1 MAKFTAGQLK
11 ERAEQTIAGFISKP
25 TSWLQFLET
34 AARLYK
40 YDFPTQVMIFNQRPE
55 ATACAELPFW
65 GNRMQRSIKRG
76 SSGIGIVQH
85 RNGKDEVRYLFD
97 VKDTVP
103 RRDNIPPPYIWEMRD
118 EAHESVLNSL
128 SSMVGD
134 DAHVLDSFADNLFLA
149 AQCIAFKQASEYT
162 SDLDF
167 LRAATASAAYS
178 VLYRCGIDPTAY
190 VHAVHTEH
198 LSAQDMRKLGEI
210 TQHSSKTAL
219 CVIEQTMKNLDGC
232 KLFRFTTRNRI
243 ADQGTSVYNK
253 SKESAET
260 SPMKGA
266 GRDERTEH
274 TEDTAA
280 GGNEL
285 PHRDGRQEISRPDAS
300 ELSVVR
306 TGAPPVHSE
315 VSARVLSGDGD
326 GGETKR
332 VPERRGDA
340 RTAGAGSDHAVYGE
354 AGRDGRGAES
364 ARPAEVDRPDEQLPL
379 LRGGDRPEGLGV
391 QLKDEH
397 MEKAA
402 EQKQPAAFAFAAP
415 PPAEQLSLLPDDLTA
430 QAEQNVFH
438 RNTQHTLEQD
448 TAEQSD
454 VFHGNTSSVP
464 DSVVDRVLSSGGNK
478 RYSCERIAA
487 FFMRDHVTGS
497 AAASFLQ
504 KEYGTGG
511 KGFHIGGMDYAL
523 WFDETGL
530 RIAEGR
536 SIRTARAVTLS
547 WPEAAGRIQQ
557 LLQAGR
563 YADSNTLEAALPN
576 EYRELAVA
584 VAYVSRERSKGA
596 IRRGYLTQ
604 TAAWVKETN
613 LESILPDDAKRETIA
628 RELAAYASAL
638 KEEPELCRY
647 HRAAARA
654 EETSARLAA
663 VEHITVQFPKQS
675 DFQQERPSFITED
688 EIDELLC
695 SGNGYSNGRSDIY
708 SYFKGEHTSE
718 ECMAFLRHSYG
729 IGGRGA
735 LAYDEWH
742 DNKGIRLRRSDAG
755 GEYASIALS
764 WKQVERRIHQL
775 IRENRYLTPDELKQ
789 YESRYLEDAQPETRD
804 DSAAQGDVFQ
814 SNTQDENPKQN
825 NVFQENT
832 SEEQEAKRREHIESV
847 QRQRSEGRQFV
858 ESIAHS
864 YPVTDGA
871 PVVTIGFSENPAFY
885 DFEDGIALS
894 VRAADLI
901 LRHYDE
907 EKHEE
912 GSGYDKTDI
921 AISYTDSSGQE
932 HQSEWRY
939 DLGDDNGGLIGY
951 LSDAETYYRERGQF
965 NDGKPDADDI
975 RKADEISSLITILQ
989 SQLEQTAHV
998 KDNPPPLPVEA
1009 AAITAD
1015 ISLTGSEQPSA
1026 EKQDFSYEYQLLD
1039 RLRTDCEYFLG
1050 EGQRNK
1056 KHLWAGSVYAQIA
1069 KMRELYDALPEKPE
1083 WLTAEAISDY
1093 EDRMSPRY
1101 QVVVYHPVENGF
1113 DEKQDF
1119 QTLEEAEKAA
1129 QGYVDGTMEP
1139 DGFAYDGAAIYDHK
1153 DHKYIRIWGNYPDQ
1167 AAQEDVFHRNTQRSP
1182 GQDAAVQND
1191 VSHRDTLE
1199 ESATPK
1205 RTVRTVKEVYDQYLP
1220 VVKEKV
1226 MADTAYQNACMNSD
1240 EENARIEADAA
1251 VQRAA
1256 VNIGDTEFLRLYYDL
1271 SSFHNRLHKAV
1282 FEETYPALHAG
1293 AEQPAASNDVFQGNT
1308 PDESV
1313 QSAVTAPAQ
1322 DVFQENTL
1330 SEQKHDVLAPAYQ
1343 VGSLVYLDNAA
1354 HVISRIDQTSVW
1366 LKEAVSD
1373 GIELLPMS
1381 RTVFENRLFQDARNS
1396 TIIEYLTIDP
1406 SASND
1411 DLRES
1416 LTSENGLLDAQDK
1429 TLISRWF
1436 RAGEGNTRI
1445 AQKLSETYAGTT
1457 GTLSLL
1463 TGEDA
1468 DYTATT
1474 TGFSVE
1480 LQDRFGT
1487 EISRSWEEI
1496 ARLCRAMYQQE
1507 KDGFVHDPEPDP
1519 DPRAETPAYEKG
1531 DQVDIVYGGKRMT
1544 GMIDYIGDI
1553 EVHIQT
1559 GPYSWSGQTIN
1570 RVQFEACLRR
1580 GTLRAAE
1587 RKPDAHTDVF
1597 QGNTPEEAAQSAAAD
1612 PSYDVFHG
1620 NTLEETAR
1628 NENNYHITD
1637 DLLGV
1642 SSPRERYR
1650 DNLAAIRLMRT
1661 LEEENRPASPDEQDV
1676 LAQYT
1681 GWGAIPQA
1689 FDAGNPAWANE
1700 YAELKELLTDDE
1712 YKAARASTLNAHYTS
1727 PTVIGAIYD
1736 AVEHIGL
1743 VPGSILEPSCGTGNF
1758 FGLLPESMSGSHLY
1772 GVELDSI
1779 TGRIAQKLYPGAD
1792 IAVSGFEDTA
1802 FSDNTFDLAVGNIP
1816 FGDYKLHDKRYDKD
1830 NLLIHDYFFV
1840 KTLDKV
1846 RPNGIVAF
1854 ITSKGTL
1861 DKKDEHV
1868 RRLLAQK
1875 ADLLGAIRLPNNAFK
1890 ANAGTEVTAD
1900 ILFLQKRETPPE
1912 TEPEWVH
1919 LGEIADGLSMNRYFI
1934 SHPEMILG
1942 EMKMESTRYGYDTT
1956 CAPLPG
1962 ADLKEQLAD
1971 AVHHISVPDTL
1982 PEHGDADVFQWNTSR
1997 DTQDTQEE
2005 IAEYSYFVRDGKLF
2019 FHAAGQDV
2027 PSTLNKTAEKRARAM
2042 IGISRAVRILIAEQA
2057 EGCDDDRL
2065 HELQDE
2071 LNQLYDSFVKE
2082 YGHIR
2087 SYGNRLA
2094 FSKDAAYP
2102 LLLALEELDDE
2113 QNVTGKS
2120 AIFTQRTIRPHVAVT
2135 NADTPQDAL
2144 GLSLAERG
2152 HIDFHYMSS
2161 LLGSMSEEQI
2171 ISALHGQIFREP
2183 VSGKWQPADEY
2194 LSGNIREKLKT
2205 AKEYAEQDPSFSVNV
2220 RMLES
2225 VMPEPLTAAD
2235 ISVRLGTTWIPPE
2248 DITQFVREVLHPP
2261 FYAVDKITVAYSD
2274 AVKRWHVANKSAD
2287 HDRNSLAY
2295 TKYGTARVNGYELL
2309 ELTLNLR
2316 DVQVFDVK
2324 IVDGKEKRIPNPQE
2338 TIKARNKQDALRQA
2352 FKDWIY
2358 SDPDRRARLV
2368 DYYNEHFNHTRPRTF
2383 NGDYL
2388 AFPGMN
2394 PNIEMRKHQRDAV
2407 ARILY
2412 GGNTLLA
2419 HCVGAGKTWTMA
2431 AAAMELRR
2439 LGLAHKPMF
2448 VVPNSLTEQW
2458 GADFQQLYPG
2468 ARILVATEN
2477 DFSKQ
2482 NRKAFCARIATGDY
2496 DAVIIGHSQFEKIP
2510 LSPEQERAHI
2520 EKQLDDLELSLSEAK
2535 NTKSQN
2541 FTIKQLESFKKK
2553 LETRLEKL
2561 MDAKEKDDTVTFEQ
2575 LGVDRIFVDE
2585 ADEFKN
2591 LGLFTKMRNVAG
2603 IQNTAAQ
2610 KSEDMAAKCEY
2621 LNEQTG
2627 YKGVV
2632 FATGTPISNSMTELY
2647 TMMRYLQYDVLEQ
2660 IGMTDFDSWASSFG
2674 ETVSA
2679 MELSPEGSGY
2689 RMKTRFAKFVNLP
2702 ELMNLWKLAADIQ
2715 TADMLHLPRPEA
2727 EYHNELTQP
2736 THEQKEMVQQLGKR
2750 ADAVRSGS
2758 VAPYEDNMLSITNDG
2773 RKLALDQR
2781 LADPALPDVPESK
2794 LNRVVENVYD
2804 IWQRTTQDKGTQ
2816 LIFCDLAT
2824 PSGKGQRQNSFCAYD
2839 DIRDKLI
2846 ARGVP
2851 AEEIAFIHDADT
2863 TPKKRTLRQQMNAG
2877 KIRILIGST
2886 GKMGAGFNVQKRL
2899 VAEHEVDC
2907 PWRPRDVEQR
2917 EGRILRQGNTNPK
2930 VDIYRYATEGT
2941 FDSYN
2946 WQTVENKQKFIAQ
2959 VMTSKN
2965 PARTCEDVDAT
2976 ALSYAE
2982 IKALAAG
2989 DPQIKERME
2998 LEVEVNKLSVLRS
3011 AYQNEIFRLQDDV
3024 RVNLPHEISKKELL
3038 LTALQH
3044 DTRTFAA
3051 NHAQSVGDTFRVEIS
3066 GRTYTN
3072 KEEAGRA
3079 LMDRLAY
3086 EAGKIQVG
3094 SDEALGWDSSL
3105 EVGQYCGFSLRVTR
3119 DPLQNIKLWV
3129 QGKTKRE
3136 VDAGSTPQGV
3146 MQRLGNAL
3154 ASFEPNIYSCEKSIS
3169 RLKDQLASAKVEVE
3183 KPWPQEDEYQIKVA
3197 RLNELNFLLSKKDD
3211 QPQIGLEQPQPELA

>member
-1 MAKFTAGQLK
+1 M
-11 ERAEQTIAGFISKP
+11 
-25 TSWLQFLET
+25 
-34 AARLYK
+34 
-40 YDFPTQVMIFNQRPE
+40 
-55 ATACAELPFW
+55 
-65 GNRMQRSIKRG
+65 
-76 SSGIGIVQH
+76 
-85 RNGKDEVRYLFD
+85 
-97 VKDTVP
+97 
-103 RRDNIPPPYIWEMRD
+103 
-118 EAHESVLNSL
+118 
-128 SSMVGD
+128 
-134 DAHVLDSFADNLFLA
+134 
-149 AQCIAFKQASEYT
+149 
-162 SDLDF
+162 
-167 LRAATASAAYS
+167 
-178 VLYRCGIDPTAY
+178 
-190 VHAVHTEH
+190 
-198 LSAQDMRKLGEI
+198 
-210 TQHSSKTAL
+210 
-219 CVIEQTMKNLDGC
+219 
-232 KLFRFTTRNRI
+232 
-243 ADQGTSVYNK
+243 
-253 SKESAET
+253 
-260 SPMKGA
+260 
-266 GRDERTEH
+266 
-274 TEDTAA
+274 
-280 GGNEL
+280 
-285 PHRDGRQEISRPDAS
+285 
-300 ELSVVR
+300 
-306 TGAPPVHSE
+306 
-315 VSARVLSGDGD
+315 
-326 GGETKR
+326 
-332 VPERRGDA
+332 
-340 RTAGAGSDHAVYGE
+340 
-354 AGRDGRGAES
+354 
-364 ARPAEVDRPDEQLPL
+364 
-379 LRGGDRPEGLGV
+379 GV
-391 QLKDEH
+391 QLKEEH
-397 MEKAA
+397 TVKAA
-402 EQKQPAAFAFAAP
+402 EPKQPAAFAFAAP
-415 PPAEQLSLLPDDLTA
+415 PPAEQLSLLTDDLTV
-430 QAEQNVFH
+430 QAEANVFH
-438 RNTQHTLEQD
+438 RNTQDANADQG
-448 TAEQSD
+448 D
-454 VFHGNTSSVP
+454 VFPRNTPSVP
-464 DSVVDRVLSSGGNK
+464 DSVVDRILASGGNHC
-478 RYSCERIAA
+478 YSIERVAA
-487 FFMRDHVTGS
+487 FFMRDNITGS

-504 KEYGTGG
+504 QEYETGG
-511 KGFHIGGMDYAL
+511 KGFRISGVDYAL

-536 SIRTARAVTLS
+536 GTRTARTVTLS
-547 WPEAAGRIQQ
+547 WPETAGRIQQ
-557 LLQAGR
+557 LLQVGR
-563 YADSNTLEAALPN
+563 YAAGKTLEAALSN
-576 EYRELAVA
+576 EYRELAVDLA
-584 VAYVSRERSKGA
+584 SASRERSNA
-596 IRRGYLTQ
+596 AVQRGYLAQ

-613 LESILPDDAKRETIA
+613 LESILPDDTKRKIVA
-628 RELAAYASAL
+628 GELAAYVSAL
-638 KEEPELCRY
+638 KEEPGLCQY
-647 HRAAARA
+647 PRAAARA
-654 EETSARLAA
+654 KSANTRLAA
-663 VEHITVQFPKQS
+663 IEHMTVRFPMPD
-675 DFQQERPSFITED
+675 DFQPERPAFITED
-688 EIDELLC
+688 EIDALLC
-695 SGNGYSNGRSDIY
+695 SGNGYHNGRLDIY
-708 SYFKGEHTSE
+708 SYFKREHTPK
-718 ECMAFLRHSYG
+718 ECVSFLRHSYG
-729 IGGRGA
+729 IGGRGSFGT
-735 LAYDEWH
+735 DEWH
-742 DNKGIRLRRSDAG
+742 DNKGIRLRRSDTM
-755 GEYASIALS
+755 GEYACITVN
-764 WKQVERRIHQL
+764 WTQVEKRIRKL
-775 IRENRYLTPDELKQ
+775 IRENRYLTPDEMEQ
-789 YESRYLEDAQPETRD
+789 YESRYLEDTEPETPD
-804 DSAAQGDVFQ
+804 NSAAQGDVFQ
-814 SNTQDENPKQN
+814 ANTQETAVQTTVGSLTQD
-825 NVFQENT
+825 NVFQGNT
-832 SEEQEAKRREHIESV
+832 LRGQEV
-847 QRQRSEGRQFV
+847 
-858 ESIAHS
+858 
-864 YPVTDGA
+864 
-871 PVVTIGFSENPAFY
+871 
-885 DFEDGIALS
+885 
-894 VRAADLI
+894 ADP
-901 LRHYDE
+901 HA
-907 EKHEE
+907 EKQ
-912 GSGYDKTDI
+912 
-921 AISYTDSSGQE
+921 SSGAE
-932 HQSEWRY
+932 QSRS
-939 DLGDDNGGLIGY
+939 G
-951 LSDAETYYRERGQF
+951 
-965 NDGKPDADDI
+965 
-975 RKADEISSLITILQ
+975 
-989 SQLEQTAHV
+989 
-998 KDNPPPLPVEA
+998 
-1009 AAITAD
+1009 
-1015 ISLTGSEQPSA
+1015 
-1026 EKQDFSYEYQLLD
+1026 KQDFSNEYQLLD
-1039 RLRTDCEYFLG
+1039 RLRADCEYFLG
-1050 EGQRNK
+1050 AGQRNE
-1056 KHLWAGSVYAQIA
+1056 KHLWAGGVYAQIA

-1083 WLTAEAISDY
+1083 WLTKETIDSY

-1101 QVVVYHPVENGF
+1101 QVVVYHLVENGF

-1129 QGYVDGTMEP
+1129 QGYVRGTMEA
-1139 DGFAYDGAAIYDHK
+1139 DGFAYDGAAVYDYK

-1167 AAQEDVFHRNTQRSP
+1167 AAQAQVDTPAQTEAPYIICDWSESPVFEDGKRYSIYEFDRLMKQADDEQVAGKNAALKKYGTWESWYEADDPENAQFLGYDKTKFTIVMPDGQTYTERQDIGDGDGGMLDFLSRYPKYQSILPILRQAAAADPSHDVFQGNTSEER
-1182 GQDAAVQND
+1182 AA
-1191 VSHRDTLE
+1191 
-1199 ESATPK
+1199 PK
-1205 RTVRTVKEVYDQYLP
+1205 RTVRTVKEIYDQYLA

-1251 VQRAA
+1251 IQRAA
-1256 VNIGDTEFLRLYYDL
+1256 VSIRDTEFLRLYYDL

-1282 FEETYPALHAG
+1282 FDVTYPALHTST
-1293 AEQPAASNDVFQGNT
+1293 EQLASSDDVFQGNT
-1308 PDESV
+1308 LEEAA
-1313 QSAVTAPAQ
+1313 QAAAAAPSR
-1322 DVFQENTL
+1322 DVFQSNTQPAADLETAKQLINAYTQEEFGTESDFSDLSDIGLAYSTTEDNAHEIQVSADLVSFCINYTVSNEVVRKIQCSDLNELNDYLANLSFTEMVADAEQSYYEQQPQPVSRDVFQSNTL
-1330 SEQKHDVLAPAYQ
+1330 GETTQAAPAPYDPLAPAYQ
-1343 VGSLVYLDNAA
+1343 TGTMVYLDNAA
-1354 HVISRIDQTSVW
+1354 YMISRMDQTSVW
-1366 LKEAVSD
+1366 LKEAASD

-1381 RTVFENRLFQDARNS
+1381 RTVFENRLFQDARNG
-1396 TIIEYLTIDP
+1396 TITEYLTTDP
-1406 SASND
+1406 TASND

-1416 LTSENGLLDAQDK
+1416 LTSENGLLDTQDK
-1429 TLISRWF
+1429 ALISRWF

-1445 AQKLSETYAGTT
+1445 AQKMSETYAGTT
-1457 GTLSLL
+1457 GALSLL
-1463 TGEDA
+1463 SGECA

-1487 EISRSWEEI
+1487 EISRSWKEI

-1507 KDGFVHDPEPDP
+1507 KDGFVHDPAPDP
-1519 DPRAETPAYEKG
+1519 EPRAETPAYQKG
-1531 DQVDIVYGGKRMT
+1531 DQVDIVYGDKRIT

-1559 GPYSWSGQTIN
+1559 GPYSWSSETIN
-1570 RVQFEACLRR
+1570 RKQFEACLRR
-1580 GTLRAAE
+1580 GILRE
-1587 RKPDAHTDVF
+1587 KTYPTDAHTDVF
-1597 QGNTPEEAAQSAAAD
+1597 HGNTPEEAAQPAATD

-1628 NENNYHITD
+1628 NESNYHITD

-1650 DNLAAIRLMRT
+1650 NNIAAIRLLRT

-1689 FDAGNPAWANE
+1689 FDAANPAWASE
-1700 YAELKELLTDDE
+1700 YAKLKGLLTDDE

-1727 PTVIGAIYD
+1727 PTVIETIYD
-1736 AVEHIGL
+1736 ALDHIGL
-1743 VPGSILEPSCGTGNF
+1743 VPESILEPSCGTGNF
-1758 FGLLPESMSGSHLY
+1758 FGLLPESMSGSRLY

-1779 TGRIAQKLYPGAD
+1779 TGRIAQKLYPDAD
-1792 IAVSGFEDTA
+1792 ITVSGFENTA
-1802 FSDNTFDLAVGNIP
+1802 FSDNTFDLAIGNIP

-1846 RPNGIVAF
+1846 KPNGIVAF

-1912 TEPEWVH
+1912 TEPEWVQ
-1919 LGEIADGLSMNRYFI
+1919 LGETADGLSMNRYFI

-1962 ADLKEQLAD
+1962 ADLKEQLAE
-1971 AVHHISVPDTL
+1971 AVRHISVPDKL
-1982 PEHGDADVFQWNTSR
+1982 PARGNADVFQWNTSQ

-2019 FHAAGQDV
+2019 FRAAGQDV

-2042 IGISRAVRILIAEQA
+2042 IGISHAVRKLIAEQA
-2057 EGCDDDRL
+2057 DGCDNERL

-2071 LNQLYDSFVKE
+2071 LNRLYDSFVKE
-2082 YGHIR
+2082 YGYIR
-2087 SYGNRLA
+2087 SNGNRLA

-2113 QNVTGKS
+2113 QNVKGKS
-2120 AIFTQRTIRPHVAVT
+2120 DIFTQRTIRPHVAVT
-2135 NADTPQDAL
+2135 EADTPQDAL

-2161 LLGSMSEEQI
+2161 LLGGMPEEQI

-2205 AKEYAEQDPSFSVNV
+2205 AKAYAEQDPSFSVNV

-2225 VMPEPLTAAD
+2225 VLPEPLTAAD
-2235 ISVRLGTTWIPPE
+2235 ISVRLGTKWIPPE

-2261 FYAVDKITVAYSD
+2261 FYAADKISVDYSD

-2295 TKYGTARVNGYELL
+2295 TKYGTARVSGYELL
-2309 ELTLNLR
+2309 ELALNLR

-2324 IVDGKEKRIPNPQE
+2324 IVDGKEKRIPNPHE

-2388 AFPGMN
+2388 TFPGMN

-2412 GGNTLLA
+2412 GGNALLA

-2510 LSPEQERAHI
+2510 LSPEQERAHV
-2520 EKQLDDLELSLSEAK
+2520 ERQLDDLELSLSEAK
-2535 NTKSQN
+2535 NSKSQN
-2541 FTIKQLESFKKK
+2541 FTIKQLESSKKK
-2553 LETRLEKL
+2553 LEARLEKL

-2575 LGVDRIFVDE
+2575 LGVDRLFVDE

-2632 FATGTPISNSMTELY
+2632 FATGTPISNSMSELY

-2660 IGMTDFDSWASSFG
+2660 TGMTDFDSWASSFG

-2715 TADMLHLPRPEA
+2715 TADMLHLPRPEV
-2727 EYHNELTQP
+2727 EYHNELSQP
-2736 THEQKEMVQQLGKR
+2736 TPEQKAMVQQLGKR

-2804 IWQRTTQDKGTQ
+2804 IWQRTTPDKGTQ

-2824 PSGKGQRQNSFCAYD
+2824 PSGKGQRKNSFCAYD

-2917 EGRILRQGNTNPK
+2917 EGRILRQGNTNPR

-2959 VMTSKN
+2959 VMTSKS
-2965 PARTCEDVDAT
+2965 PARTCEDIDAA

-2989 DPQIKERME
+2989 DPKIKERME

-3011 AYQNEIFRLQDDV
+3011 AYQNERFRLQDDA
-3024 RVNLPHEISKKELL
+3024 RVNLPHEITKKEILL
-3038 LTALQH
+3038 AALKR
-3044 DTRTFAA
+3044 DAEMFAA
-3051 NHAQSVGDTFRVEIS
+3051 NHAQSVGDTFRMEIS
-3066 GRTYTN
+3066 GQTYTN

-3079 LMDRLAY
+3079 LLDRMAY
-3086 EAGKIQVG
+3086 EAGKIQAG

-3129 QGKTKRE
+3129 QGKTRRE

-3154 ASFEPNIYSCEKSIS
+3154 ASFEPNISSCEKSIA
-3169 RLKDQLASAKVEVE
+3169 RLQDQLENAKVEAE
-3183 KPWPQEDEYQIKVA
+3183 KPWPQEDEYQIKTA

-3211 QPQIGLEQPQPELA
+3211 QPQLDLKGAQPEAVL